1 MNISVSKRQIA
12 FSIYSGSGDLMIR
25 ILNISIQIR
34 RLGIRSKPF
43 GFGFWIR
50 PIPNGNPESEKK
62 WIWCVSL
69 YIGKREIFYPF
80 IHAVKFYKRR

>member
-1 MNISVSKRQIA
+1 
-12 FSIYSGSGDLMIR
+12 MIR

-34 RLGIRSKPF
+34 RMEIRSKPF

-50 PIPNGNPESEKK
+50 AIPNGNPESEKK

-69 YIGKREIFYPF
+69 YIGKREYFHPF
-80 IHAVKFYKRR
+80 IPWMKQ